1 MIILKWFCFALIFLD
16 FVGYIIEKA
25 QTIENVVNLLGF
37 ITGLLC
43 RGFALYGTVTCWV
56 LA

>member
-1 MIILKWFCFALIFLD
+1 MVVLKWFSFAVIFLD

-25 QTIENVVNLLGF
+25 REINNIANLLGF
-37 ITGLLC
+37 VTGILC
-43 RGFALYGTVTCWV
+43 RAFVLYGTVTCWV